1 MSRVIA
7 IGLLLLTLGL
17 LLFWILYNTKNQN
30 QRALQRNSKLLGI
43 SEEQYILLIS
53 SRQRKKSS
61 RMISKKKRLEV
72 FERDH
77 WSCKVCGSRSNLTVD
92 HILPVSK
99 GGGKELSNLQVLCG
113 TCNELKGDKVIF

>member
-1 MSRVIA
+1 MSKVIA
-7 IGLLLLTLGL
+7 IGFLLLTLGL

-53 SRQRKKSS
+53 SRQRKKSA
-61 RMISKKKRLEV
+61 RRISKKKRLEV

-77 WSCKVCGSRSNLTVD
+77 WACNVCGSRSNLTVD

>member
-1 MSRVIA
+1 MSKVIA

-53 SRQRKKSS
+53 SRQRKKSA
-61 RMISKKKRLEV
+61 RRISKKKRLEV

>member
-1 MSRVIA
+1 MSKVIA

-53 SRQRKKSS
+53 SRQRKKSA
-61 RMISKKKRLEV
+61 RRISKKKRLEV

-99 GGGKELSNLQVLCG
+99 GGGRELSNLQVLCG

>member
-1 MSRVIA
+1 MSKVIA
-7 IGLLLLTLGL
+7 IGLILLTLGL

-53 SRQRKKSS
+53 SRQRKKSA
-61 RMISKKKRLEV
+61 RRISKKKRLEV

-99 GGGKELSNLQVLCG
+99 GGGRELSNLQVLCG

>member
-1 MSRVIA
+1 MSNVIA

-53 SRQRKKSS
+53 SRQRKKSA
-61 RMISKKKRLEV
+61 RRISKKKRLEV

>member
-1 MSRVIA
+1 MSKVIA

-53 SRQRKKSS
+53 SSQRKKSA
-61 RMISKKKRLEV
+61 RRISKKKRLKV

-77 WSCKVCGSRSNLTVD
+77 WACKVCGSRSNLTVD